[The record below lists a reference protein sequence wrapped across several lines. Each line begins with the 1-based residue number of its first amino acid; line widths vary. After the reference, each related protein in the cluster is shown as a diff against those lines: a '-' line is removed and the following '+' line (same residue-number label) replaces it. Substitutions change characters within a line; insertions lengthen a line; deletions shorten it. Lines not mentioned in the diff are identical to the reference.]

1 MKPCRQNA
9 WLRAEHMACAQVV
22 NIFLHV
28 SVESEVSQP
37 WILLK
42 RGEAEL
48 QTETMPAL
56 DTAHFRTPHFLR
68 SLSLSLLHIRC
79 CLYLFRPPTT
89 SSDRVKGNAE

>member
-1 MKPCRQNA
+1 
-9 WLRAEHMACAQVV
+9 MACAQVV

-68 SLSLSLLHIRC
+68 SLSLSPAHTLLPLLVQTSDHIIRQGK
-79 CLYLFRPPTT
+79 RQ
-89 SSDRVKGNAE
+89 R